1 MKIFNDPKTPGLISD
16 KNETQNRVSKK
27 QGPEKNAPVL
37 PAADE
42 LALTSRKAPPAPQMR
57 EIENANTAAV
67 EFDVSAVPMMKMKLA
82 SLNNYIL
89 SHTAEALS
97 AQANLSADTV
107 AGLIG

>member
-1 MKIFNDPKTPGLISD
+1 MKISNDPKTPGLTSEKSD
-16 KNETQNRVSKK
+16 TQSRVLKK
-27 QGPEKNAPVL
+27 RSPEKNAPVL

-42 LALTSRKAPPAPQMR
+42 LELTGMNSRIL
-57 EIENANTAAV
+57 EIESANTAAV
-67 EFDVSAVPMMKMKLA
+67 EFDLSAVPIMKEKLA
-82 SLNNYIL
+82 SLNDYIL